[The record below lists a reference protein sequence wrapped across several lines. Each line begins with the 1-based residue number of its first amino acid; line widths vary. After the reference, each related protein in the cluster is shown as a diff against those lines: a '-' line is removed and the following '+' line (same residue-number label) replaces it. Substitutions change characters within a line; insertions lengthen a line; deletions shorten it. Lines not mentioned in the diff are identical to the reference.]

1 MVRTGPPDLLRAGA
15 GRSSAADDAD
25 GADANVEFRFGQP
38 ESKTTAIGM
47 GPADLRQR
55 FPWPRN
61 SKAAP
66 SVAFL

>member
-15 GRSSAADDAD
+15 GRSSAAD
-25 GADANVEFRFGQP
+25 GADANIEFRFGQP

-61 SKAAP
+61 SKAVP